1 MALTPLMLTAY
12 AAIAVPDVAITGFRE
27 LEREGC
33 EAVLCRTADGS
44 LVSVSSP
51 VTEQAARI
59 QDREHAMGRV
69 LTRGVASQLPFTVP
83 STRGF
88 TQIDGRRI
96 VVTAEVDGLPASRIK
111 NMRDLLPSVGQALGA
126 IHSLPIGIAANG
138 SLTLNS
144 ALDCLRDA
152 AGIVDRATQT
162 NLVPA
167 TLLDR
172 WNAALEDHDMWKFE
186 PTVVHGNFD
195 LDSVVTSGGVVT
207 GVTHWASSQ
216 VGDPA
221 VDLRFAVGR
230 MPADASAALIG
241 AYNRARPFKDS
252 RLEHRARFM
261 AELDV
266 ARWLLHGTELADQ
279 EIVSDAIGLLDG
291 LVVAV
296 IGNPATSL
304 NFDVFVPNIVA
315 PQPPSAADST
325 QGAALGSGEATPGVE
340 FDATT
345 ASTPAV
351 AAEFG
356 AEAELPAPIPAVP
369 VHETGA
375 QKLRALFRFG
385 GKRDVT
391 GSTPAVSADADE
403 LSDVATVPM
412 SPIDDVADDY
422 ARPSF
427 LDATDA
433 VDTEAASDVSGYT
446 APAPVSAEPE
456 AFDEPESTV
465 AFPTESVPLFVEP
478 DSTTESPAVSFL
490 EEDENA
496 SNEAGSSDATAQDE
510 VDGSEPVVPSRVKDD
525 EIF

>member
-12 AAIAVPDVAITGFRE
+12 AAIAVPTVAISGYRE
-27 LEREGC
+27 LDRDGC
-33 EAVLCRTADGS
+33 EAVLCRTVDGS
-44 LVSVSSP
+44 LISVSSP
-51 VTEQAARI
+51 LTEQAARV

-69 LTRGVASQLPFTVP
+69 LSRGVHAQLPFAVP
-83 STRGF
+83 FTLGF

-96 VVTAEVDGLPASRIK
+96 VVTSEVEGLPASRIK

-138 SLTLNS
+138 SLSLNS

-162 NLVPA
+162 HSVPSS
-167 TLLDR
+167 LLDR
-172 WNAALEDHDMWKFE
+172 WNAALEDTDMWKFE

-195 LDSVVTSGGVVT
+195 LDSVVTSGGTVS
-207 GVTHWASSQ
+207 GVTHWASAL

-230 MPADASAALIG
+230 MPADASAAVIA
-241 AYNRARPFKDS
+241 AYNRARPSKDT

-266 ARWLLHGTELADQ
+266 ARWLLHGTELNDQ
-279 EIVSDAIGLLDG
+279 GIVADAIGLLDG

-296 IGNPATSL
+296 IGNPATAL

-315 PQPPSAADST
+315 PVPPAAASAGLPDSGT
-325 QGAALGSGEATPGVE
+325 EDVVE
-340 FDATT
+340 LNDT
-345 ASTPAV
+345 AAV
-351 AAEFG
+351 APVEPVDALSDVFV
-356 AEAELPAPIPAVP
+356 PAPIPAVSE
-369 VHETGA
+369 HETGA

-385 GKRDVT
+385 ARRDTT
-391 GSTPAVSADADE
+391 GATPAVADAATADE

-412 SPIDDVADDY
+412 TPIDDQLSADV
-422 ARPSF
+422 RPSF
-427 LDATDA
+427 LDEVPLEDSSVTVEAYLETDEIVEA
-433 VDTEAASDVSGYT
+433 YLETE
-446 APAPVSAEPE
+446 E
-456 AFDEPESTV
+456 TV
-465 AFPTESVPLFVEP
+465 VLPTGSIPLFVEA
-478 DSTTESPAVSFL
+478 DATAESPAVSFL
-490 EEDENA
+490 
-496 SNEAGSSDATAQDE
+496 DAD
-510 VDGSEPVVPSRVKDD
+510 VDTSLVDAVADSHQEPTTDSVPSVETPARVKDD

>member
-33 EAVLCRTADGS
+33 EAVLCRTADGT

-69 LTRGVASQLPFTVP
+69 LTRAVASQLPFTVP
-83 STRGF
+83 FTRGF

-96 VVTAEVDGLPASRIK
+96 VVTAEVDGLPASRVK
-111 NMRDLLPSVGQALGA
+111 NMRDLLPSVGQALSA
-126 IHSLPIGIAANG
+126 IHTLPIGIAANG
-138 SLTLNS
+138 ALTLNS

-167 TLLDR
+167 SLLDR
-172 WNAALEDHDMWKFE
+172 WNAALEDNDMWKFE

-266 ARWLLHGTELADQ
+266 ARWLLHGTDLADQ
-279 EIVSDAIGLLDG
+279 AIVSDAIGLLDS

-315 PQPPSAADST
+315 PEPPSAAAPVE
-325 QGAALGSGEATPGVE
+325 GNAIAAGVVATGVE

-345 ASTPAV
+345 ASTPAI
-351 AAEFG
+351 AAEFD

-385 GKRDVT
+385 GKRDAT
-391 GSTPAVSADADE
+391 GSTPAVSSDSDA

-412 SPIDDVADDY
+412 SPIDDAADAY
-422 ARPSF
+422 ARSSF
-427 LDATDA
+427 LDSADVADHSEVTDNS
-433 VDTEAASDVSGYT
+433 VNSAADASSQVAY
-446 APAPVSAEPE
+446 AEP
-456 AFDEPESTV
+456 DSTV

-490 EEDENA
+490 EDEEHTVNDVDA
-496 SNEAGSSDATAQDE
+496 AVSSAQGD
-510 VDGSEPVVPSRVKDD
+510 SENSESVVPSRAKDD

>member
-1 MALTPLMLTAY
+1 MLTAY
-12 AAIAVPDVAITGFRE
+12 AAIAVPDMAISGFRE
-27 LEREGC
+27 LDREGC
-33 EAVLCRTADGS
+33 EAVLCRTTEGS

-69 LTRGVASQLPFTVP
+69 LTRGAASQLPFEVPHTV
-83 STRGF
+83 GF
-88 TQIDGRRI
+88 TQIDGRRV
-96 VVTAEVDGLPASRIK
+96 VVTAENDGLPATRIK

-126 IHSLPIGIAANG
+126 IHTLQTGIAANG
-138 SLTLNS
+138 ALTVNS

-167 TLLDR
+167 SLLDR
-172 WNAALEDHDMWKFE
+172 WNAALEDTDMWKFD
-186 PTVVHGNFD
+186 PTVIHGNFD
-195 LDSVVTSGGVVT
+195 LDSVTTTGGLVT
-207 GVTHWASSQ
+207 GISHWASAQ

-221 VDLRFAVGR
+221 MDLRFAVGR

-241 AYNRARPFKDS
+241 AYNRTRPYKDS

-261 AELDV
+261 SELDV
-266 ARWLLHGTELADQ
+266 ARWLLHGTELGDQ
-279 EIVSDAIGLLDG
+279 SIVSDAIGLLEG
-291 LVVAV
+291 LVAAV

-315 PQPPSAADST
+315 PQPPVVADEST
-325 QGAALGSGEATPGVE
+325 VGDDDPTSSVGDFA

-351 AAEFG
+351 ATEFG
-356 AEAELPAPIPAVP
+356 LNADPTIDIPAPIPAVAA
-369 VHETGA
+369 HETGA

-385 GKRDVT
+385 GKRDAT
-391 GSTPAVSADADE
+391 GSTPAVRSDADE

-412 SPIDDVADDY
+412 SPIDTVDGNF

-427 LDATDA
+427 LDA
-433 VDTEAASDVSGYT
+433 VDEAEST
-446 APAPVSAEPE
+446 APVDAADAADVATSA
-456 AFDEPESTV
+456 
-465 AFPTESVPLFVEP
+465 VPLFVEP
-478 DSTTESPAVSFL
+478 GSTTESPSVSFL
-490 EEDENA
+490 DDVQN
-496 SNEAGSSDATAQDE
+496 SEAANPPAEAAGIETAI
-510 VDGSEPVVPSRVKDD
+510 PSRVKDD